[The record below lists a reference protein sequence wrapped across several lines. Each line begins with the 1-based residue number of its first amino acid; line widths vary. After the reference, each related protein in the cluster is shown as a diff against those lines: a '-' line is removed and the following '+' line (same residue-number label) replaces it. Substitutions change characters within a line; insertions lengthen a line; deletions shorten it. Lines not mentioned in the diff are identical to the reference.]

1 MRPLLIAPALLSV
14 ALAAPVMMGN
24 FMVDSGKTVQVTES
38 GNARGGQVTLSCVNN
53 RLEVSFKP
61 QIKLPAA
68 TTQTVTY
75 RFDNSASVNERWN
88 LGPFQSALFLP
99 NNLTRRFLTLGAD
112 ADALIVRV
120 TDASNSGRQFS
131 FDVTNFRDAIQT
143 LPCSAL
149 YGFTP
154 APMMSGTGMAGTG
167 MAGNGMAG
175 NGMMGNAMVV
185 DKNMAFISPTEFVR
199 AFSGTFQPEANAL
212 AWEYNGVKLL
222 LQKGNTAVQSVY
234 DNRNFNL
241 LRPVMEV
248 NSRTIVPASLVSAF
262 FCKVVGVTRAAD
274 TSVKIGC
281 GAGQTYQEQDLP
293 RY

>member
-1 MRPLLIAPALLSV
+1 MKSLLIAPALLSV

-24 FMVDSGKTVQVTES
+24 FAVDSGKTVQVTES
-38 GNARGGQVTLSCVNN
+38 GNARGGVVALSCVNN
-53 RLEVSFKP
+53 RLEVSLKP
-61 QIKLPAA
+61 QIKLLAA
-68 TTQTVTY
+68 TTQVITY
-75 RFDNSASVNERWN
+75 RFDNSAAVSERWN
-88 LGPFQSALFLP
+88 LGPFQSTLFLP
-99 NNLTRRFLTLGAD
+99 SNLTKRFLTLGAD
-112 ADALIVRV
+112 ADSLSVRL
-120 TDASNSGRQFS
+120 TDASNSARQFS

-143 LPCSAL
+143 LPCSAT
-149 YGFTP
+149 YGFSPT
-154 APMMSGTGMAGTG
+154 PMMSGSSMSGAG
-167 MAGNGMAG
+167 G
-175 NGMMGNAMVV
+175 NGMMGVSAVVV

-199 AFSGTFQPEANAL
+199 AFNGTFQPEGNAL

-241 LRPVMEV
+241 LRPVLEI

-262 FCKVVGVTRAAD
+262 SCKVVGVTRAAD

-281 GAGQTYQEQDLP
+281 GAGQTYEEQDLP

>member
-1 MRPLLIAPALLSV
+1 MRSLLIAPALLSV
-14 ALAAPVMMGN
+14 ALAAPMMMGN
-24 FMVDSGKTVQVTES
+24 FTVDSGKSVQVTEV
-38 GNARGGQVTLSCVNN
+38 GNARGGVVDLSCVNN
-53 RLEVSFKP
+53 RLEVSLKP
-61 QIKLPAA
+61 QIKLLAA
-68 TTQTVTY
+68 TTQVLTY
-75 RFDNSASVNERWN
+75 RFDNSAPVTERWN
-88 LGPFQSALFLP
+88 LGPFQSTLFLP
-99 NNLTRRFLTLGAD
+99 SNLTKRFLTLGAD
-112 ADALIVRV
+112 ADSLTVRL
-120 TDASNSGRQFS
+120 TDASNSARQFN
-131 FDVTNFRDAIQT
+131 FNVTNFRDAIQT
-143 LPCSAL
+143 LRCSAI

-154 APMMSGTGMAGTG
+154 SPMMSGSSMSGS
-167 MAGNGMAG
+167 
-175 NGMMGNAMVV
+175 GMMGNGMVV
-185 DKNMAFISPTEFVR
+185 DKNMAFISPTEFVK

-262 FCKVVGVTRAAD
+262 LCKVVGVTRASD

-281 GAGQTYQEQDLP
+281 GAGQTYEEQDLP